1 MNVLEALRNKYPEA
15 ANSMTEEQKAQ
26 ALRVQD
32 RLQAIDQKV
41 KEFRESPEH
50 HGQSLYA
57 WLRASGF
64 TNDEIWIYSPHIG
77 GEVGAD
83 EPDWV

>member
-26 ALRVQD
+26 ALKFQD
-32 RLQAIDQKV
+32 RLQALDQKV
-41 KEFRESPEH
+41 KEFRESHEH

-57 WLRASGF
+57 
-64 TNDEIWIYSPHIG
+64 
-77 GEVGAD
+77 
-83 EPDWV
+83 